1 MYENRKYVIF
11 DTSETGSIQFYKPAT
26 YDETGSLL
34 TEATASEV
42 METTGSTLR
51 LNISGSKTFVKYDRV
66 PAQAEVLYEE
76 GDRFIPSGSS
86 VGDIKTAAVSEE
98 EVPASIAGLS
108 SKSEEYTHSEIF
120 NILTGSE
127 WVRPFES
134 GSL

>member
-51 LNISGSKTFVKYDRV
+51 LNVSGSQTFVKYDRA
-66 PAQAEVLYEE
+66 PAQAEVLYQE
-76 GDRFIPSGSS
+76 GDIDIPSGSS
-86 VGDIKTAAVSEE
+86 VGDVRTAAVPEE
-98 EVPASIAGLS
+98 EVPISVSGLT
-108 SKSEEYTHSEIF
+108 SKSQEYTHSEIR

-127 WVRPFES
+127 WVDSSMPER
-134 GSL
+134 